1 MTVSLYFNLPTENL
15 DDEHDDKPKENR
27 DKLEETWDMFL
38 SLSVEN
44 LKHDHVQQ
52 SSRRQ
57 AL

>member
-15 DDEHDDKPKENR
+15 DDEHDDKPKEDR
-27 DKLEETWDMFL
+27 GKLEQTWELFL
-38 SLSVEN
+38 SLSAEN
-44 LKHDHVQQ
+44 LEHHHVQQ